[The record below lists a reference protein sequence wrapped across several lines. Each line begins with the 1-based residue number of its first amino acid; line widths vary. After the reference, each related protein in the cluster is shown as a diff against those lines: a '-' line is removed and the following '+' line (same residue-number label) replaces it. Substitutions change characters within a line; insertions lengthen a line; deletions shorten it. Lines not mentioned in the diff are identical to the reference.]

1 MGVWTWVAKVLSRLG
16 DVAGVQGKSGLQT
29 LFNAMKGRDLAQG
42 LSELCMNWEEA
53 RVVAPWYDVSE
64 VLIT

>member
-1 MGVWTWVAKVLSRLG
+1 MGATGAPGARVQKV
-16 DVAGVQGKSGLQT
+16 
-29 LFNAMKGRDLAQG
+29 RDLAQG

-64 VLIT
+64 VLVT